1 MSRDHFDT
9 ASATVRPTGRDGL
22 TLVEMLVAVTA
33 SLLLLGTVMTLF
45 QLVGE
50 AVSQS
55 RMLGILDRQLCAVRT
70 ALLVDLAGTTAAR
83 DERGLL
89 VASPLYRGYF
99 SIVEGPNNDF
109 EEYLPANDTWFDRT
123 SPDPGP
129 TPDSDDRI
137 VGDTDDMLFFTTDT
151 ITTVPFTGRYGVA
164 TERASV
170 AEVAYYC
177 RPTAGETNPQLY
189 TLYRRQILVVDR
201 QLNAPFA
208 GGRTNFVTPNW
219 NGWADFLRLYD
230 VSVRREGADGT
241 PTTNKFVLN
250 SVDDLGRRLNR
261 LGHDWLVNAAV
272 GQTRPADGVW
282 PLRVAPNTALTL
294 TGNRE
299 GEEELVRNVLS
310 FDIRVLDP
318 HVRIRRSGNGV
329 IDLQPG
335 DPGYWTREAEPAAD
349 PPTARFVDLGYDLDA
364 AGNPSNTPFSGYGNA
379 NAANPVIALSLVPS
393 DRRGSR
399 TYDTWHPAHG
409 RPPPYTEQLPAVSI
423 TVRLYDRSTRR
434 IRQSAV
440 VHSFGQN

>member
-1 MSRDHFDT
+1 
-9 ASATVRPTGRDGL
+9 
-22 TLVEMLVAVTA
+22 MLVAVTA

-55 RMLGILDRQLCAVRT
+55 RMLGILDRQLCAIRT

-109 EEYLPANDTWFDRT
+109 EEYLSANNTWFDRT
-123 SPDPGP
+123 SPQPGP

-137 VGDTDDMLFFTTDT
+137 VGDTDDMVFFTTDT
-151 ITTVPFTGRYGVA
+151 ITTVPFTGRYGLA

-170 AEVAYYC
+170 AEVAYFC
-177 RPTAGETNPQLY
+177 RPTQGETNPRLY

-201 QLNAPFA
+201 QLNAPFT
-208 GGRTNFVTPNW
+208 GDRVNFVTPNW

-230 VSVRREGADGT
+230 VSVRREGADST
-241 PTTNKFVLN
+241 PATNKFVLN
-250 SVDDLGRRLNR
+250 SLDDLARRQNR
-261 LGHDWLVNAAV
+261 LGHDWLVNAAA

-282 PLRVAPNTALTL
+282 PLRVATNTALTL

-310 FDIRVLDP
+310 FDVRVLDP
-318 HVRIRRSGNGV
+318 HVKIRRSAGGV

-335 DPGYWTREAEPAAD
+335 DPGYWTAAAGVD
-349 PPTARFVDLGYDLDA
+349 PPTPRFVDLGYDLNA
-364 AGNPSNTPFSGYGNA
+364 VANPSNTSFSGYGST
-379 NAANPVIALSLVPS
+379 NAAYPPGHALSLVPS

-399 TYDTWHPAHG
+399 TYDTWHPAQG
-409 RPPPYTEQLPAVSI
+409 RPAPYAEQLPAVSI

-434 IRQSAV
+434 IRQVAV